1 MAAAVT
7 VVVMKM
13 AAAVAAAVVVTAAV
27 AAAARAELTM
37 RTIRLIEVEVGG
49 WDVMIVV
56 LESLICV
63 RRMLKTLR
71 WTQLLPMARAEEVT
85 AVILEP
91 LVRVYR
97 KATVVGA

>member
-1 MAAAVT
+1 M
-7 VVVMKM
+7 
-13 AAAVAAAVVVTAAV
+13 
-27 AAAARAELTM
+27 
-37 RTIRLIEVEVGG
+37 
-49 WDVMIVV
+49 MIVV

-71 WTQLLPMARAEEVT
+71 WTQMLPMARAEEVT